1 MNRAHIL
8 IRTIVVVAALMVTP
22 TVHAADPVYTGW
34 FSDVAAD
41 GYDVVAYFTRGE
53 AVEGSDEY
61 THEWRGAEW
70 HFVNED
76 HLERFR
82 ADPEKYAPAYGGY
95 CAYAVAEGTAEAGDP
110 RAWTIHEGRLFFNYD
125 DGVQARWD
133 KDREAYIAAADR
145 KWPDMVD

>member
-1 MNRAHIL
+1 MFTAEIL
-8 IRTIVVVAALMVTP
+8 RPSILAAVLFAVP
-22 TVHAADPVYTGW
+22 AAHAADPVYTGW

-41 GYDVVAYFTRGE
+41 GHDVVAYFTRGE

-70 HFVNED
+70 RFASED

-95 CAYAVAEGTAEAGDP
+95 CAYAVAEGTTEAGDP

-125 DGVQARWD
+125 DGVQELWD
-133 KDREAYIAAADR
+133 EDREAYIAAADR
-145 KWPDMVD
+145 NWPDLVD